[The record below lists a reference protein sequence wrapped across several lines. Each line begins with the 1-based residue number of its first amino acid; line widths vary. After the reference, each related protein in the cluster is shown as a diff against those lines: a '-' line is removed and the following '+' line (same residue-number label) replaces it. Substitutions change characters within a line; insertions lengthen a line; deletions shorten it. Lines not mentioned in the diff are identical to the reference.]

1 MYLKYKK
8 LIVYYREV
16 YILALKQESF
26 ILNAVIDIYVYG
38 VELDVWRVLHSGCN
52 LGRGQSIKDFKFW
65 GTYSKYA
72 YGCFILGIFNSKTNK
87 LDIL

>member
-1 MYLKYKK
+1 MKRVYQQLAARNQKSKK

-26 ILNAVIDIYVYG
+26 ILNAVIDIYVYD

-52 LGRGQSIKDFKFW
+52 LGRGQSIKD
-65 GTYSKYA
+65 
-72 YGCFILGIFNSKTNK
+72 N
-87 LDIL
+87 